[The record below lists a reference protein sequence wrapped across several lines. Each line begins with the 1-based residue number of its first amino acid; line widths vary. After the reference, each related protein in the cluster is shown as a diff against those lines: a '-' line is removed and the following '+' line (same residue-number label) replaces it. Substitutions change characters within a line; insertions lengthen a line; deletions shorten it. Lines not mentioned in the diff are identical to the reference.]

1 MTTGPAEEQTALP
14 SSPTRRT
21 LSVVIPTL
29 NVEAIIARC
38 LESLRWAD
46 EVVVVDMF
54 STDRTQA
61 ICESFPNVR
70 FLQRRD
76 YIFANVN
83 FGMKQATGDWVM
95 RLDSDEV
102 LTQELGREI
111 REEVLAKP
119 DVPCNTFWVP
129 SRVYFWG
136 KWLKF
141 GPAYNPRAK
150 GSGYD
155 YRKLLFRRGTARYL
169 VKSEHED
176 ISATGPEG
184 WLKHPY
190 DHYSMPTVSAWVAKM
205 NYYTDRDVERKTPD
219 EVAVIRFAP
228 RPLLW
233 RFLRDFISLYV
244 RRQGYRDG
252 AHGLAAC
259 FLHAVY
265 PAVETIKTW
274 ERQWKAEHE
283 ANAPP

>member
-1 MTTGPAEEQTALP
+1 MTTDPAAQAPASTA
-14 SSPTRRT
+14 SGRQT

-29 NVEAIIARC
+29 NVEPIIARC

>member
-1 MTTGPAEEQTALP
+1 MAEPSLQETPPGTIPARQ
-14 SSPTRRT
+14 T
-21 LSVVIPTL
+21 LSAVIPTL

-38 LESLRWAD
+38 LEAVRWAD

-54 STDRTQA
+54 STDRTRE

-83 FGMKQATGDWVM
+83 YGMEVAKGDWVM

-102 LTQELGREI
+102 PTPELGREI
-111 REEVLAKP
+111 QESVLTKP
-119 DVPCNTFWVP
+119 DVPYNTFWVP
-129 SRVYFWG
+129 NRVYFWG

-141 GPAYNPRAK
+141 GPAYDPRAK
-150 GSGYD
+150 GSGYG
-155 YRKLLFRRGTARYL
+155 YRKVLFRKGTARYV

-176 ISATGPEG
+176 ISAQGPFG

-205 NYYTDRDVERKTPD
+205 NYYTDRDVERKSP
-219 EVAVIRFAP
+219 EECAAVRFTTG
-228 RPLLW
+228 RFLW
-233 RFLRDFISLYV
+233 RFLRDFVSLYV

-265 PAVETIKTW
+265 PAVETVKTW
-274 ERQWKAEHE
+274 ERHWKSMRDVP
-283 ANAPP
+283 N

>member
-14 SSPTRRT
+14 SSPTRQT

-54 STDRTQA
+54 STDRTRE

-83 FGMKQATGDWVM
+83 FGMEQAVGDWVM

-102 LTQELGREI
+102 LTPELAREI
-111 REEVLAKP
+111 REEVLARP
-119 DVPCNTFWVP
+119 DVACSTFWVP

-141 GPAYNPRAK
+141 GPAYDPRSK
-150 GSGYD
+150 GSGYG
-155 YRKLLFRRGTARYL
+155 YRKILFRRGTARYV

-176 ISATGPEG
+176 ITAAGPEG

-190 DHYSMPTVSAWVAKM
+190 DHYSMPTVSTWVAKM
-205 NYYTDRDVERKTPD
+205 NYYTDRDVERKTP
-219 EVAVIRFAP
+219 EECAAVRFTP
-228 RPLLW
+228 RTFLW
-233 RFLRDFISLYV
+233 RFCRDFFSLYV

-252 AHGLAAC
+252 AHGLSAC
-259 FLHAVY
+259 FLRAVY

-274 ERQWKAEHE
+274 ERRWKAEHE
-283 ANAPP
+283 TDAQ

>member
-1 MTTGPAEEQTALP
+1 MSESSISHNETDSVTDRQTL
-14 SSPTRRT
+14 T
-21 LSVVIPTL
+21 VVITTL

-38 LESLRWAD
+38 LEALRWAD
-46 EVVVVDMF
+46 EVLVVDMF
-54 STDRTQA
+54 STDRTRE

-70 FLQRRD
+70 FLQRSD

-83 FGMKQATGDWVM
+83 YGMEQATGDWVM

-102 LTQELGREI
+102 LTPQLGHEI
-111 REEVLAKP
+111 QEEVLAKP
-119 DVPCNTFWVP
+119 ETPCNTFWVP

-141 GPAYNPRAK
+141 GPAYNPLAK
-150 GSGYD
+150 GNGYD
-155 YRKLLFRRGTARYL
+155 FRKILFRRGTARYV

-176 ISATGPEG
+176 ISCQGPFG

-190 DHYSMPTVSAWVAKM
+190 DHYSMPTVSAWFAKM
-205 NYYTDRDVERKTPD
+205 NYYTDRDVERKTPV
-219 EVAVIRFAP
+219 EVAALRFAP
-228 RPLLW
+228 RPFLW
-233 RFLRDFISLYV
+233 RFFRDFASLYL

-274 ERQWKAEHE
+274 ERQWKESGGQGS
-283 ANAPP
+283 